1 MRRRRGA
8 FAARLGPARPGRPA
22 WLRRAGCAATGAV
35 WSIFVTVWWR
45 WLLPALAGLLL
56 LVAWAGGTGGAGG
69 AGALPAPVQALLWPA
84 APPNLLRP
92 GPAATTSWSL
102 SATGSGGWER
112 PDALQPGLRTGPG
125 PAPDT
130 VVASATVA
138 VAPQT
143 LYRLQAR
150 YRVDGSSAAPAGA
163 AAATLCLRM
172 TPRGAYGS
180 ALMAPGNRPAA
191 AGRCLALEASGSRR
205 TAVLDLVTPA
215 GAETLEVAVA
225 LTGAGVRVWLD
236 EVRLVRGTAAAA
248 GGAGGALMLARG
260 ASWLAGG
267 AIGVAALLL
276 GLAWLRRPVWR
287 GRPVL
292 LATISAAAALGLG
305 ALGLRAAALGL
316 LAGALAR
323 APLELLLAAGLA
335 GGAVLGGLYQ
345 PPRWV
350 RAWVP
355 AVAWPGPAGRRTR
368 RWTRQAGELAL
379 ALGVSALA
387 AGGALVA
394 VTQVAVPPVESDFAR
409 NVALAEQLLRDGW
422 AVLVRPGGMDERP
435 PLYPLLLAGLFRLF
449 GATPDAGRIGQAG
462 LHGLLAGVAYL
473 GGRRFAA
480 PGWAALGALLV
491 GVNPYL
497 LGAVT
502 VLNYEHLQALTWLAA
517 TVWLWWTF
525 QRPRLWR
532 FGVAA
537 ALWAV
542 TALIKPYTLA
552 GPLLLLGGLAAW
564 HGLRA
569 LQTRR
574 QAPERAR
581 RHLAAARGPALFVAA
596 FLAALLPWMVRSY
609 LLYREVVPVTPGIG
623 LGIWATTLER
633 LPDDWNTDPRILAI
647 MERAARTTPGAN
659 AAQVDRLFLAEGLA
673 RLAAD
678 PGRAAR
684 NLLGRQ
690 LARWLLE
697 PHDLYARYRVT
708 PEQPHRRGGPAVD
721 WAQVHAA
728 WAAAG
733 LLPLLDVAPLLRWVT
748 PLAQAEHLL
757 LVTLALG
764 GLVLALARRDGA
776 AAGALAI
783 PWSIFVTVWPTLAQN
798 RYALPFYPLFALGAV
813 YALAMAPQGLPARA
827 AWLRRG
833 AAAAASWLVLVLVL
847 HSAAAALALLLLPRA
862 AAAGVCCLR

>member
-1 MRRRRGA
+1 MLDDRVL
-8 FAARLGPARPGRPA
+8 RLCPGLPA
-22 WLRRAGCAATGAV
+22 WLRRAGCAGPGTAL
-35 WSIFVTVWWR
+35 R
-45 WLLPALAGLLL
+45 WLLPALAGLFLL
-56 LVAWAGGTGGAGG
+56 MVGGGGT
-69 AGALPAPVQALLWPA
+69 GALPAPAQALLWPA

-92 GPAATTSWSL
+92 GPAATPWSL
-102 SATGSGGWER
+102 SATGRGSWEW
-112 PDALQPGLRTGPG
+112 PDAPELGLRTGPG

-130 VVASATVA
+130 VAASAPVA

-143 LYRLQAR
+143 LYRLQVR
-150 YRVDGSSAAPAGA
+150 YRVDGSGAAPAGA
-163 AAATLCLRM
+163 AAATLCLQM
-172 TPRGAYGS
+172 TPRGVYGS
-180 ALMAPGNRPAA
+180 ALLAPGNRPAA
-191 AGRCLALEASGSRR
+191 AARCLALEASGGRR

-236 EVRLVRGTAAAA
+236 DVRLVRGMAAAAA
-248 GGAGGALMLARG
+248 GAEGALVLARG

-267 AIGVAALLL
+267 AIGAAALLL
-276 GLAWLRRPVWR
+276 ALAWLRRPVWR
-287 GRPVL
+287 GRPLL

-316 LAGALAR
+316 LEGTLAR
-323 APLELLLAAGLA
+323 APLELLLATGLA
-335 GGAVLGGLYQ
+335 GGAALGGLCR
-345 PPRWV
+345 PHRWV
-350 RAWVP
+350 RALVARMP
-355 AVAWPGPAGRRTR
+355 AVVWPGPAGRRTR
-368 RWTRQAGELAL
+368 RWTRRTGELAL

-409 NVALAEQLLRDGW
+409 NVALAGQLLRDGW

-462 LHGLLAGVAYL
+462 LHSLLAGVAYL
-473 GGRRFAA
+473 GVRRFAA

-491 GVNPYL
+491 GANPYL

-525 QRPRLWR
+525 QHPRLWR

-581 RHLAAARGPALFVAA
+581 HHLRVARGPALFVAA
-596 FLAALLPWMVRSY
+596 FLVALLPWLVRSY
-609 LLYREVVPVTPGIG
+609 LLYREVVPVTPGLG

-647 MERAARTTPGAN
+647 MARAARTTPGAN

-708 PEQPHRRGGPAVD
+708 PEQPHLRGGPAVD

-733 LLPLLDVAPLLRWVT
+733 LLPLVDLAALLRWVT
-748 PLAQAEHLL
+748 PLAQTEHLL

-776 AAGALAI
+776 AAIALAI

-798 RYALPFYPLFALGAV
+798 RYALPFYPLVALGAV
-813 YALAMAPQGLPARA
+813 YALAVVPQCLPARA

-833 AAAAASWLVLVLVL
+833 AAAAASWLLLVLVL

-862 AAAGVCCLR
+862 AAAGVCCG